1 MKNRI
6 IILTIALIS
15 CFNLFGQ
22 NLDELLQKLV
32 TNNSELKAVNN
43 QFLASQEKIEQES
56 QLPNASFGAGVPLLR
71 PETRLGPQITM
82 ISASQMFPWFGA
94 FKTKENVMIEMSKVK
109 YEEIASLKLDL
120 FYQIKEAYYKLTAN
134 QEKIKVLEE
143 NISLYNT
150 LEQIALSKVESG
162 KATTADV
169 FRVQLKRQK
178 VEQAVIEIN
187 FVSQQLAAII
197 NQLTR
202 ESFDNE
208 IVPTEN
214 FNEIDALNFDS
225 SAYRLTIQNHPKIAM
240 LSHQSLASENRQSLS
255 QKMNAPMIG
264 FGIDY
269 SLVSERTD
277 ANPINNGRDIL
288 IPKVMLSI
296 PLYQKKN
303 KSVQKEEQFIQEGI
317 DFQKT
322 AIEDLIMRQLINIK
336 TDYDKSLSQVVYYEK
351 QMATT
356 KQALEILLANY
367 SGGGTAFDEVLQ
379 LYSEL
384 LVYQLDVLNSKL
396 QIKLSVAQIEKL
408 TDY

>member
-1 MKNRI
+1 
-6 IILTIALIS
+6 
-15 CFNLFGQ
+15 
-22 NLDELLQKLV
+22 
-32 TNNSELKAVNN
+32 
-43 QFLASQEKIEQES
+43 
-56 QLPNASFGAGVPLLR
+56 
-71 PETRLGPQITM
+71 
-82 ISASQMFPWFGA
+82 
-94 FKTKENVMIEMSKVK
+94 
-109 YEEIASLKLDL
+109 
-120 FYQIKEAYYKLTAN
+120 
-134 QEKIKVLEE
+134 
-143 NISLYNT
+143 
-150 LEQIALSKVESG
+150 
-162 KATTADV
+162 
-169 FRVQLKRQK
+169 
-178 VEQAVIEIN
+178 
-187 FVSQQLAAII
+187 
-197 NQLTR
+197 
-202 ESFDNE
+202 
-208 IVPTEN
+208 
-214 FNEIDALNFDS
+214 
-225 SAYRLTIQNHPKIAM
+225 
-240 LSHQSLASENRQSLS
+240 
-255 QKMNAPMIG
+255 MIG

>member
-1 MKNRI
+1 
-6 IILTIALIS
+6 
-15 CFNLFGQ
+15 
-22 NLDELLQKLV
+22 
-32 TNNSELKAVNN
+32 
-43 QFLASQEKIEQES
+43 
-56 QLPNASFGAGVPLLR
+56 
-71 PETRLGPQITM
+71 
-82 ISASQMFPWFGA
+82 
-94 FKTKENVMIEMSKVK
+94 
-109 YEEIASLKLDL
+109 
-120 FYQIKEAYYKLTAN
+120 
-134 QEKIKVLEE
+134 
-143 NISLYNT
+143 
-150 LEQIALSKVESG
+150 VESG
-162 KATTADV
+162 KATIADV

-187 FVSQQLAAII
+187 FVSQQLAVII

-202 ESFDNE
+202 EPFDNE

-288 IPKVMLSI
+288 VPKIMLSI
-296 PLYQKKN
+296 PLSQKKN
-303 KSVQKEEQFIQEGI
+303 KSVQKEEQLIQEGI

-336 TDYDKSLSQVVYYEK
+336 TGYDKNLSQVVYYEK

-356 KQALEILLANY
+356 KQAVEILLANY
-367 SGGGTAFDEVLQ
+367 SGGGSAFDEVLQ

-384 LVYQLDVLNSKL
+384 LVYQLDDLNAKL